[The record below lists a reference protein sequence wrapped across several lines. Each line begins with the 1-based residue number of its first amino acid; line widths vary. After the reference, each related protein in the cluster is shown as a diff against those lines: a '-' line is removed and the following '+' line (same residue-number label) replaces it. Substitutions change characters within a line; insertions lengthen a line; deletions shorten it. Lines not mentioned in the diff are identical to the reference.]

1 MGGCPCRWQRRGG
14 VTLLTSLGCWGVAGE
29 DPSLWYQ
36 LVLCLQE
43 KEIMKELMEN
53 GPVQGREL
61 LGTLCKKAN
70 YLKVN
75 ESYLQSSVKG

>member
-1 MGGCPCRWQRRGG
+1 M
-14 VTLLTSLGCWGVAGE
+14 AGE

-61 LGTLCKKAN
+61 LGGHCKGGICA
-70 YLKVN
+70 LRVP
-75 ESYLQSSVKG
+75 

>member
-14 VTLLTSLGCWGVAGE
+14 VTLLPSLGCWGAAGE

-61 LGTLCKKAN
+61 LGGHCKGGICA
-70 YLKVN
+70 LRVH
-75 ESYLQSSVKG
+75 